1 VGLAIEAV
9 AGGVRIPVHAQ
20 PRASRSELAGE
31 HGGALRV
38 RLAAPPVDGEANEE
52 LLRLLA
58 RALGRPRSAVRIA
71 GGGRGRRKLVEVEGV
86 DVATARRLLALE

>member
-1 VGLAIEAV
+1 MGLVIEAV
-9 AGGVRIPVHAQ
+9 SGGVRIPVHAQ

-31 HGGALRV
+31 RGGALRV

-58 RALGRPRSAVRIA
+58 RALGRPRSAARITA
-71 GGGRGRRKLVEVEGV
+71 GAHGRRKVVEIEGV
-86 DVATARRLLALE
+86 DVAAARRLLGLD